1 MGEFRHSIPSPV
13 DREPNPQSPHLPTVA
28 HIAGPCYCVTQAMLN
43 FAVSAALLLK
53 TEGFLGF
60 YFVPLLCC

>member
-28 HIAGPCYCVTQAMLN
+28 HIAGPWAMLN